1 MARIQAPPRN
11 FDLLS
16 LIVEDVEPGALV
28 RLAWRDPASHCRFR
42 REARYRFDSPDR
54 SFGVMYAAFDLTTAF
69 AETVLRDRPMRSDD
83 LILDYHDLEA
93 RVVIELKRGPDNRPL
108 RLIKLYDEGL
118 AAAHTDNQISA
129 RDHYPT
135 TQRWAQMFHA
145 HSIDA
150 DGMVYMSRYLGARK
164 SVALFDRCAAAVAAG
179 TATPLLEHRE
189 FASLVELF
197 DLAIDRFTSDG

>member
-11 FDLLS
+11 FQLLAP
-16 LIVEDVEPGALV
+16 ITEDVEPTALV
-28 RLAWRDPASHCRFR
+28 RMAGRDPASHCRFR
-42 REARYRFDSPDR
+42 REARFRFDSPDR
-54 SFGVMYAAFDLTTAF
+54 SFGVMYAAFDLATAF
-69 AETVLRDRPMRSDD
+69 AETVLRDRPMHSDD
-83 LILDYHDLEA
+83 LILDYHELES

-135 TQRWAQMFHA
+135 TQRWAQMFHEHPLA
-145 HSIDA
+145 A
-150 DGMVYMSRYLGARK
+150 DGMVYMSRYMGARK

-179 TATPLLEHRE
+179 PATPLLEHRE
-189 FASLVELF
+189 FAGLVELF
-197 DLAIDRFTSDG
+197 DLAIARG

>member
-11 FDLLS
+11 YHLLS
-16 LIVEDVEPGALV
+16 LIVEDVEPSTLLRIAS
-28 RLAWRDPASHCRFR
+28 RDSANHCRFK

-54 SFGVMYAAFDLTTAF
+54 SFGVMYATFELATAF
-69 AETVLRDRPMRSDD
+69 AEAVLRDKPMHSDD
-83 LILDYHDLEA
+83 VILDYHDLEA

-135 TQRWAQMFHA
+135 TQRWAQIFHA
-145 HSIDA
+145 HSITA
-150 DGMVYMSRYLGARK
+150 DGIVYMSRYMGARK
-164 SVALFDRCAAAVAAG
+164 SVALFDRCGAAVAAG
-179 TATPLLEHRE
+179 VAMPLLDHRE
-189 FASLVELF
+189 FASVATMF
-197 DLAIDRFTSDG
+197 DLAIDRR